1 MSPHLVPKEEVTVYN
16 WIEPENKS
24 KENNMTL
31 DLTLSMIELRS
42 SNASI
47 NIFDIIMADSRNLD
61 PDGSTKDLIKSTA
74 DFNHN
79 GINGINYSSHR
90 DQSLT
95 TSVTPHMSSTKL
107 PPSVRS
113 RLSARFSVLNY
124 GDAANYLI
132 PKYTQVGFSNL
143 NFYQILSEN
152 DNIITKQSSRFFQ
165 TFRIGNENGGNGSS
179 TENTNSLIKFQ
190 IFDNI
195 TRNFSEEIYFMGSV
209 IGNIEGTIQIN
220 KIPLIR
226 QIMCGVHTE
235 RGFDISSISVNL
247 NLQPSSGKQIN
258 SFKEDTAPS
267 ELRILSNQSNNLLS
281 QLLKGTNLTQHTQS
295 YREINS
301 QIIQIM
307 NELKSVLGKSFKES
321 ALYYNYVNNNDLFK
335 AQKVMLELGISI
347 LKIIESL
354 NLEQRAIGFE
364 ILILINNRAEFDL
377 GTLWRAWF
385 MDQNSTTF
393 FRDNTL
399 ITEKIVENFILFD
412 NMCIDFVLERM
423 SRGKSIDKE
432 SRVFVE
438 YFLSVAY
445 FRIPKFRKS
454 FLDAIGKDLLTDHKS
469 FQELEK
475 GSTSIEDFLNLDP
488 VNNLI
493 LWEVIFYKR
502 LEKALANMMGGN
514 LISNNSAENE
524 ISERLKETDLIVNK
538 EAEWKIRV
546 AKRGLAFYNMVSKL
560 AKYIEYK
567 IVKNMDIKW
576 HNIPGFDI
584 IFQAIHKE
592 LLNREVITYPSQL
605 IEVLTLF
612 VNDSDVIN
620 NFSRTIL
627 HKTK

>member
-1 MSPHLVPKEEVTVYN
+1 VSPNLVPREEITFYN

-24 KENNMTL
+24 KENCLTL

-42 SNASI
+42 SNASL
-47 NIFDIIMADSRNLD
+47 NIFDIIMVDSRNLD
-61 PDGSTKDLIKSTA
+61 ADASSKDLMKSTT
-74 DFNHN
+74 DFNNN
-79 GINGINYSSHR
+79 GITQSSYNNN
-90 DQSLT
+90 L
-95 TSVTPHMSSTKL
+95 VTPSMSTTQL
-107 PPSVRS
+107 QLNVRS
-113 RLSARFSVLNY
+113 KLSGRFSVLNNQEA
-124 GDAANYLI
+124 GIYLI

-165 TFRIGNENGGNGSS
+165 TFRIGNENIGTS
-179 TENTNSLIKFQ
+179 ENANSHIKFQ
-190 IFDNI
+190 IFDDI
-195 TRNFSEEIYFMGSV
+195 TRTFSEDIFFMGSV
-209 IGNIEGTIQIN
+209 IGKIEGTIQIN

-247 NLQPSSGKQIN
+247 HPSPGTQIN
-258 SFKEDTAPS
+258 SFKEDTAPP

-281 QLLKGTNLTQHTQS
+281 QLLKGTNLTQYSQS
-295 YREINS
+295 FREINA
-301 QIIQIM
+301 QIMQIM
-307 NELKSVLGKSFKES
+307 NELKTVLGKSFKES
-321 ALYYNYVNNNDLFK
+321 ALYYNYVNNKDLFK

-377 GTLWRAWF
+377 GTVWRAWF

-393 FRDNTL
+393 FRDSVL
-399 ITEKIVENFILFD
+399 INDKIIENFILFD
-412 NMCIDFVLERM
+412 NMCLDFVLERM

-432 SRVFVE
+432 SKVFVE

-445 FRIPKFRKS
+445 FRTPKFRKA
-454 FLDAIGKDLLTDHKS
+454 FLEAIGKDLFTDHKS
-469 FQELEK
+469 YLELEK
-475 GSTSIEDFLNLDP
+475 GSTSIEEFLNLDP

-502 LEKALANMMGGN
+502 LEKALSNINFSFNGN
-514 LISNNSAENE
+514 LMAASPNGTNNNSSDNE
-524 ISERLKETDLIVNK
+524 ISERLKETDLIVKK
-538 EAEWKIRV
+538 EAEWKNRL

-567 IVKNMDIKW
+567 IVKSMDIKW
-576 HNIPGFDI
+576 NNIPGFDI
-584 IFQAIHKE
+584 IFEAIHKE
-592 LLNREVITYPSQL
+592 LLNREVTTYSSQL
-605 IEVLTLF
+605 IEVMTLF

-620 NFSRTIL
+620 NFTRSIL